1 MSTDREQKFP
11 LCETLH
17 DAIHQGASRARELTH
32 KQHTLHTLQVSLSEM
47 EQRCRLVYS
56 DLQQKERNISVV
68 LCDTENLQNNITSLE
83 TQIHNILLENLQLRH
98 SIEEQSENFRSS
110 LAGYT
115 VYRTKLEMFK
125 ESVCEVE
132 RQTDVYKQLKEKE
145 LHVSKLKQTL
155 DELKHDLQN
164 PEGKSVVQAQKEINL
179 LQANIRSSRQT
190 ARVRKA
196 HLKREREAHTQ
207 LRKDTEIEN
216 RRCDAIMKRLH
227 CQLKKVQSQ
236 HRRLST
242 DVTDMKKEL
251 EDLKSQQTARS

>member
-1 MSTDREQKFP
+1 
-11 LCETLH
+11 
-17 DAIHQGASRARELTH
+17 
-32 KQHTLHTLQVSLSEM
+32 M

-56 DLQQKERNISVV
+56 DLQHKERNISVV
-68 LCDTENLQNNITSLE
+68 LCDTENLQNNITGLE

-98 SIEEQSENFRSS
+98 FIEEQSENSQSS
-110 LAGYT
+110 LEGYT
-115 VYRTKLEMFK
+115 VYRTKLETFK

-145 LHVSKLKQTL
+145 LH
-155 DELKHDLQN
+155 
-164 PEGKSVVQAQKEINL
+164 KEIDL
-179 LQANIRSSRQT
+179 LQAHIRSSRQT

-196 HLKREREAHTQ
+196 HLKRERESHTQ
-207 LRKDTEIEN
+207 LRKDMEIEN

-236 HRRLST
+236 HRQLST